1 MIRFSIVE
9 AGGHKKDIQYLMKE
23 LRQKNLIAA
32 VEKDAANEPI
42 YITGNIAGVKRIME
56 DYDGLML
63 DIHKD
68 S

>member
-1 MIRFSIVE
+1 MFRFSIVE
-9 AGGHKKDIQYLMKE
+9 TGGHKKDIQYLMKE
-23 LRQKNLIAA
+23 LRQNNLIAA
-32 VEKDAANEPI
+32 VEKDADNEPV
-42 YITGNIAGVKRIME
+42 YLTNNIAGVKRIME